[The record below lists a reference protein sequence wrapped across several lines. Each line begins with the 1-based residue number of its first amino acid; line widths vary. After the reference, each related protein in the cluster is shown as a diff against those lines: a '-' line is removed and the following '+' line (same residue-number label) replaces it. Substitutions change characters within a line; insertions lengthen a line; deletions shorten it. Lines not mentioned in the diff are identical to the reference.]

1 MLSSATA
8 CAPITAHNAT
18 GSVSNLAAFADAG
31 AAGATTTTTVGA
43 AATAGVHNTITTSI
57 SEQSRPLQGLA
68 ERFHGLTE
76 RLGSLGGGGSSA
88 GHSRTESDASNRTRT
103 GIIIIIIIEDKTL
116 FSYYDSPN
124 GRGKKGKFL
133 GIIKTELVPSRP
145 PQKNI
150 IEVSTAPCT
159 SVIEL

>member
-18 GSVSNLAAFADAG
+18 GSVSNLAAFTEAG
-31 AAGATTTTTVGA
+31 AAGVSTTSPVGA
-43 AATAGVHNTITTSI
+43 SASASGVHTITTSL

-103 GIIIIIIIEDKTL
+103 GEL
-116 FSYYDSPN
+116 L
-124 GRGKKGKFL
+124 GRWFASG
-133 GIIKTELVPSRP
+133 
-145 PQKNI
+145 
-150 IEVSTAPCT
+150 
-159 SVIEL
+159 

>member
-18 GSVSNLAAFADAG
+18 GSVSNLAAFAEAG
-31 AAGATTTTTVGA
+31 QAGSTTSPVGATA
-43 AATAGVHNTITTSI
+43 ITTSL

-76 RLGSLGGGGSSA
+76 RLGSLGGGGGSSG

-103 GIIIIIIIEDKTL
+103 GESTI
-116 FSYYDSPN
+116 YYS
-124 GRGKKGKFL
+124 
-133 GIIKTELVPSRP
+133 I
-145 PQKNI
+145 
-150 IEVSTAPCT
+150 
-159 SVIEL
+159 

>member
-18 GSVSNLAAFADAG
+18 GSVSNLAAFAEAG
-31 AAGATTTTTVGA
+31 AAGATTTTSPVQ
-43 AATAGVHNTITTSI
+43 HITTSL

-76 RLGSLGGGGSSA
+76 RLGSLGGSSA

-103 GIIIIIIIEDKTL
+103 GKKKRRRRKPNNSSKTART
-116 FSYYDSPN
+116 SPYQCIRN
-124 GRGKKGKFL
+124 
-133 GIIKTELVPSRP
+133 
-145 PQKNI
+145 
-150 IEVSTAPCT
+150 
-159 SVIEL
+159 